1 MKKKFSII
9 MVCLNSEKTIQKSI
23 KSFYNQKY
31 TNKEL
36 IIIDGGSSDN
46 TLEIIKD
53 SEGVSYFEEKK
64 NLGLY
69 ASLNYGITKS
79 KGDTIGIL
87 HSDDEFYN
95 ENILESINDAFEKNS
110 VTIDYIYSNIVFVDT
125 SDKIKRKWV
134 VGNLSQNDIFFGNFP
149 PHTGIFVKKNSFFKT
164 GYYNEKLKISSDIEY
179 IFRLFTEK
187 TLKGKYLNTFT
198 LKMKLGGLSTKSF
211 KNILYANF
219 ESYIALKNVKIGYL
233 RSLLVIL
240 LKVLRKL
247 RQLI

>member
-1 MKKKFSII
+1 

-36 IIIDGGSSDN
+36 IIIDGGSSDK
-46 TLEIIKD
+46 TLNIIKD

-69 ASLNYGITKS
+69 ASLNYGIGKS
-79 KGDTIGIL
+79 KGDIIGIL
-87 HSDDEFYN
+87 HSDDEFFN
-95 ENILESINDAFEKNS
+95 ENILENINDGFVKS
-110 VTIDYIYSNIVFVDT
+110 SGTIDYIYSNIVFVDM
-125 SDKIKRKWV
+125 SDKIKRKWI
-134 VGNLSQNDIFFGNFP
+134 VGNLSQNDIFFGNSP

-164 GYYNEKLKISSDIEY
+164 GYYNENLKISSDIEY
-179 IFRLFTEK
+179 IFRLFSEK
-187 TLKGKYLNTFT
+187 TLKGMYLNIFT

-219 ESYIALKNVKIGYL
+219 ESYIALKNVKIGYI
-233 RSLLVIL
+233 RSFLIIL
-240 LKVLRKL
+240 LKVFRKL